1 MPGPTTIS
9 GTGSQADILRMI
21 SQMMG
26 NPNGPPKYH
35 YRKPK
40 FIKLL
45 PGDSGEGLPDVFFED
60 PYTFQPKP
68 DLRGEIR
75 SWGVFSVN
83 DMLRNITRMMQQGR
97 YYMSELKNTPEEQFV
112 KVLTERKVGSRF
124 HSVSQAILIW
134 SWFSAKIFWV
144 LISVTYPSKMLSSEF
159 TYGPPS
165 HLASNSSL
173 SRAEDRGHETCTPIS
188 LPTIKTDR
196 LYGPKDANSV
206 DCITYRNHVGCK
218 WLPDDEYM
226 LAHLFASE
234 GQKIGYLYDFGDK
247 WYHKIVVE
255 KILLVERSD
264 GQVEVITGGGMCPGE
279 NMKGP
284 HNYCEFLKSHDQD
297 DEKRE
302 ILSSPNYQYFVKP
315 PALFDPDKFDMGW
328 TKERLAEALA
338 SSNSVRSGMPRRNY
352 VTPTS
357 LEGLNPRMQGDSKLK
372 KGQSIKQTFT
382 DPSDF
387 PGYFKE
393 TTSNKKDSRS
403 VSTSFCGKPG
413 SAQLVL
419 KTCGGCRRLLYCSKE
434 HQTLLIIRSTGK
446 LVTRR
451 SAHESSLNS
460 GSLPIC
466 IWLQNPHDKWLWEF
480 IHGSS
485 RDPSEFADDQIRI
498 KGFDLVFCPVARL
511 LLCLRSINDSIKG
524 ATK

>member
-75 SWGVFSVN
+75 SWGVFSDADD

-112 KVLTERKVGSRF
+112 KVLIERKRQNLLGVDLGDLPKQD
-124 HSVSQAILIW
+124 VILRVYICDISDAQGHHRIW
-134 SWFSAKIFWV
+134 RQIRASAGLKIG
-144 LISVTYPSKMLSSEF
+144 ISIID
-159 TYGPPS
+159 
-165 HLASNSSL
+165 A
-173 SRAEDRGHETCTPIS
+173 GHETCTPIS

-297 DEKRE
+297 DE
-302 ILSSPNYQYFVKP
+302 VKKCEH
-315 PALFDPDKFDMGW
+315 F
-328 TKERLAEALA
+328 
-338 SSNSVRSGMPRRNY
+338 
-352 VTPTS
+352 
-357 LEGLNPRMQGDSKLK
+357 
-372 KGQSIKQTFT
+372 
-382 DPSDF
+382 
-387 PGYFKE
+387 
-393 TTSNKKDSRS
+393 
-403 VSTSFCGKPG
+403 
-413 SAQLVL
+413 
-419 KTCGGCRRLLYCSKE
+419 LL
-434 HQTLLIIRSTGK
+434 
-446 LVTRR
+446 
-451 SAHESSLNS
+451 
-460 GSLPIC
+460 
-466 IWLQNPHDKWLWEF
+466 
-480 IHGSS
+480 
-485 RDPSEFADDQIRI
+485 
-498 KGFDLVFCPVARL
+498 
-511 LLCLRSINDSIKG
+511 
-524 ATK
+524 

>member
-75 SWGVFSVN
+75 SWGVFSDADD

-112 KVLTERKVGSRF
+112 KVLTERKRQNLLGVDLGDLPKQD
-124 HSVSQAILIW
+124 VILRVYICDISDAQGHHRIW
-134 SWFSAKIFWV
+134 RQIRASAGLKIG
-144 LISVTYPSKMLSSEF
+144 ISIID
-159 TYGPPS
+159 
-165 HLASNSSL
+165 A
-173 SRAEDRGHETCTPIS
+173 GHETCTPIS

-297 DEKRE
+297 DEVKKLLMHIPFMKEKKRE

-460 GSLPIC
+460 GSLVRP
-466 IWLQNPHDKWLWEF
+466 D
-480 IHGSS
+480 
-485 RDPSEFADDQIRI
+485 
-498 KGFDLVFCPVARL
+498 
-511 LLCLRSINDSIKG
+511 
-524 ATK
+524 